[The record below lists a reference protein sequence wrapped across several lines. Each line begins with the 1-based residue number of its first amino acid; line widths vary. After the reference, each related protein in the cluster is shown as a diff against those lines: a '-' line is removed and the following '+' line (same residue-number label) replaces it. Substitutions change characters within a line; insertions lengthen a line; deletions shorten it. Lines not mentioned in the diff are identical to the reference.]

1 MQLTQPNNDYQSLV
15 AQISTRYEQ
24 GRTSAVQ
31 AVNTAIVE
39 TYWQI
44 GQYIVEFEQGGKA
57 KAEYGKGLL
66 PQLSK
71 DLLLAHGK
79 GFSLSNLKRMRQFY
93 LVFPIGATV
102 SHQLGWSM
110 IGHNKEQTPMNL
122 KNKVTLNKLA
132 TQPT

>member
-1 MQLTQPNNDYQSLV
+1 MQLTQPNNDYHSLV
-15 AQISTRYEQ
+15 SQISTRYEQ

-122 KNKVTLNKLA
+122 KKKLTLNKSA
-132 TQPT
+132 TQLK